1 MNIEIKI
8 SKKPVDYRKAV
19 IFMEKRLDKIREGKA
34 RELIWILEH
43 NDIYTA
49 GSRSKKSEILDK
61 KIKVI
66 KTNRGGKITWHGK
79 GQLVCYFVINLNKRN
94 KDIRK
99 FITIIENSL
108 ISFLAN
114 YNIEAQTFKDRVGV
128 WVTKSNNISFDKE
141 KKIGAIGLRIKKWIT
156 YHGLSFN
163 INPDLKY
170 YNYIHSCGL
179 KEYKNTSME
188 ELGIKLE
195 QSEFDNK
202 FKKIF
207 LEKLKTI

>member
-8 SKKPVDYRKAV
+8 SKKPVDYSKAV

-61 KIKVI
+61 KIKVM

-79 GQLVCYFVINLNKRN
+79 GQLICYFVINLNRRN

-99 FITIIENSL
+99 FVT
-108 ISFLAN
+108 
-114 YNIEAQTFKDRVGV
+114 NIEKSIINTLKEFKIKSFSDREDIGI
-128 WVTKSNNISFDKE
+128 WIKIEGNI
-141 KKIGAIGLRIKKWIT
+141 KKIAAIGIRVKKWIA
-156 YHGLSFN
+156 YHGFSIN
-163 INPDLKY
+163 INNDLKK
-170 YNYIHSCGL
+170 YNKIIPC
-179 KEYKNTSME
+179 
-188 ELGIKLE
+188 GIKNKAVTNLE
-195 QSEFDNK
+195 SI
-202 FKKIF
+202 KKIKYANLKKIL
-207 LEKLKTI
+207 LENLIKNL

>member
-8 SKKPVDYRKAV
+8 SKKPVDYKKAV

-34 RELIWILEH
+34 RELIWLLEH

-79 GQLVCYFVINLNKRN
+79 GQLICYFVINLNKRN

-99 FITIIENSL
+99 FIT
-108 ISFLAN
+108 
-114 YNIEAQTFKDRVGV
+114 NIEKSIINTLKEFKIKSFSDRQDIGI
-128 WVTKSNNISFDKE
+128 WIKIEGKI
-141 KKIGAIGLRIKKWIT
+141 KKIAAIGIRVKKWIA
-156 YHGLSFN
+156 YHGFSIN
-163 INPDLKY
+163 INNDLKK
-170 YNYIHSCGL
+170 YNKIIPC
-179 KEYKNTSME
+179 
-188 ELGIKLE
+188 GIKNKAVTNLE
-195 QSEFDNK
+195 NIKKNK
-202 FKKIF
+202 YANLKKI
-207 LEKLKTI
+207 LLKNLIKNL

>member
-1 MNIEIKI
+1 MSIEIKI
-8 SKKPVDYRKAV
+8 SKKPVDYKKAV

-79 GQLVCYFVINLNKRN
+79 GQLICYFVINLNKRN

-99 FITIIENSL
+99 FVT
-108 ISFLAN
+108 
-114 YNIEAQTFKDRVGV
+114 NIEKSIINTLKEFKIKSFSDRQDIGI
-128 WVTKSNNISFDKE
+128 WIKIEGNI
-141 KKIGAIGLRIKKWIT
+141 KKIAAIGIRVKKWIA
-156 YHGLSFN
+156 YHGFSIN
-163 INPDLKY
+163 INNDLKK
-170 YNYIHSCGL
+170 YNKIIPC
-179 KEYKNTSME
+179 
-188 ELGIKLE
+188 GIKNKAVTNLE
-195 QSEFDNK
+195 NIKKNK
-202 FKKIF
+202 YANLKKI
-207 LEKLKTI
+207 LLKNLIKNL

>member
-8 SKKPVDYRKAV
+8 SKKPVDYKKAV

-79 GQLVCYFVINLNKRN
+79 GQLICYFVINLNKRN

-99 FITIIENSL
+99 FIT
-108 ISFLAN
+108 
-114 YNIEAQTFKDRVGV
+114 NIEKSIINTLKEFKIKSFSDRQDIGI
-128 WVTKSNNISFDKE
+128 WIKIEGSI
-141 KKIGAIGLRIKKWIT
+141 KKIAAIGIRVKKWIA
-156 YHGLSFN
+156 YHGFSIN
-163 INPDLKY
+163 INNDLKK
-170 YNYIHSCGL
+170 YNKIIPC
-179 KEYKNTSME
+179 
-188 ELGIKLE
+188 GIKNKAVTNLE
-195 QSEFDNK
+195 SIKKNK
-202 FKKIF
+202 YANLKKI
-207 LEKLKTI
+207 LLKNLIKNL

>member
-19 IFMEKRLDKIREGKA
+19 IFMEKRLGKIKEGKA

-61 KIKVI
+61 KIKIV

-79 GQLVCYFVINLNKRN
+79 GQLICYFVINLNKRN

-99 FITIIENSL
+99 FIT
-108 ISFLAN
+108 
-114 YNIEAQTFKDRVGV
+114 NIEKSIINTLKEFKIKSFSDRQDIGI
-128 WVTKSNNISFDKE
+128 WIKIEGNI
-141 KKIGAIGLRIKKWIT
+141 KKIAAIGIRVKKWIA
-156 YHGLSFN
+156 YHGFSIN
-163 INPDLKY
+163 INNDLKK
-170 YNYIHSCGL
+170 YNKIIPC
-179 KEYKNTSME
+179 
-188 ELGIKLE
+188 GIKNKAVTNLE
-195 QSEFDNK
+195 SIKKNK
-202 FKKIF
+202 YANLKKVLLNNLIKN
-207 LEKLKTI
+207 L